1 MTRSLCRWRH
11 RTRRFD
17 PTVAELCLGRV
28 SAVCGTGRDLAL
40 CPQQPRPAATH
51 LVCHVDTVLIDQET
65 IYAPRQGNDR
75 LLPGL
80 KGEPQTSMSST
91 FCSCAHSR
99 LYDEAPRARGC
110 SPVFFAKVGDQFP
123 DRRVQE
129 AITWCLKGR
138 GTWQR
143 PAVADVLPRARTGL
157 ARQAQQLRRRLE
169 RPNYATMH

>member
-1 MTRSLCRWRH
+1 M
-11 RTRRFD
+11 
-17 PTVAELCLGRV
+17 VAELCLGKV

-40 CPQQPRPAATH
+40 CPQQPRPAARH

-80 KGEPQTSMSST
+80 KGEPQTSMSWT

-99 LYDEAPRARGC
+99 RYDEAPRARRC

-129 AITWCLKGR
+129 AINLVFERSRYLAAR
-138 GTWQR
+138 GTR
-143 PAVADVLPRARTGL
+143 
-157 ARQAQQLRRRLE
+157 
-169 RPNYATMH
+169 